1 MMRLAELYWR
11 VALNQISKSS
21 STWWYPCVC
30 TMEVAAENQLINV
43 REAFSGLFFHH
54 QHLPFS
60 RAINQIQN
68 LAFKTSH
75 LQCDPAKKSREY
87 TKYYKVEWVILNQVI
102 AILTKNSRR
111 HVKKI
116 FVVYNF
122 FCHLFSVLAVNIQNS
137 CSNENFLT
145 CLVFTYWIF
154 FFRILF
160 FSFF

>member
-1 MMRLAELYWR
+1 MAHSNNGPRTLELEDRLGRHYQHTADADLILMTPQHQNDALSWTLLKGSIKPDLEKFLNLMIPQCSVMYYA
-11 VALNQISKSS
+11 VA
-21 STWWYPCVC
+21 
-30 TMEVAAENQLINV
+30 AAENQLINV

-102 AILTKNSRR
+102 AILTKNSA
-111 HVKKI
+111 
-116 FVVYNF
+116 
-122 FCHLFSVLAVNIQNS
+122 C
-137 CSNENFLT
+137 
-145 CLVFTYWIF
+145 
-154 FFRILF
+154 
-160 FSFF
+160 